1 MSLLSTDC
9 GGAANLVTILD
20 LHTSTPDHPDGR
32 ALLAEENAALIDNA
46 LDLLVVLD
54 ADGRILRA
62 NAAAHSLLGYE
73 PAELTGRHYNELVL
87 PERRANAL
95 GIHESLQHGH
105 PEQPDIPMPV
115 RRKDGRLILM
125 SLAARWS
132 APHQRMFVTARDVTP
147 HQEARQALLRSEAA
161 LNSMLESI
169 GDAFFAIDGHWRLTY
184 ANRKAGDF
192 VGVRVEDAIGKP
204 LLEIAPDLLHSPSL
218 PRYRDAM
225 QTRRPDAFETFWAPR
240 QVWLEAR
247 IYPLADGISVYFHEI
262 TARRDAE
269 EALRKSEQRFRKLFN
284 QAGDSVMIV
293 DGALRIVSVN
303 DRACARFGYS
313 REEFLDMLATDVN
326 FGLADARALL
336 QSLRNGRARLLRLD
350 KRCKDGSVF
359 PAEVQISRFDDEGE
373 EFFLAVIRDL
383 SDRAEAER
391 QLRESEQRFRE
402 VIELTPAGYLLA
414 GRDGALLDVNP
425 ALCALAGYPRGMLLG
440 LRLAELFV
448 SFPLASLEG
457 AGPASV
463 QGIEAVLRHRLGEPI
478 HVLFNGSIKR
488 DAQGRLLSLTGLMT
502 DITGRKAAESRL
514 RTLAT
519 HDTLTGLPNRALL
532 GERVQQM
539 LDACPYGASV
549 AVMFLDLDRFKEVND
564 SFGHE
569 MGDVLLCEVAE
580 RLRRVIRPSDTI
592 ARLGGDEFVVAADC
606 ASGQPAAAVAIVI
619 ADKLL
624 DVLTA
629 PVKVGGIDVIVGAS
643 IGISMYPR
651 DAQTRELLFQSADTA
666 MYRAKS
672 AGRNRY
678 RFFEPEMTVATQAR
692 MALEVSLRPALA
704 RGEFE
709 LHYQPR
715 YSLDQTGPDGLVL
728 YGMEALIRW
737 NHPERG
743 QVAPQLF
750 IGIAEETGL
759 INEIGRWVLEEA
771 CGRTRELMDACG
783 RQLVVS
789 VNVSARQLAQAH
801 FADEVRGALA
811 RTGLAPACLELELT
825 ESALIEDIEHTA
837 TVLRELRQLGIQLA
851 VDDFGTGYSSLA
863 YLRRF
868 PIDVLKL
875 DRSFVMQQ
883 DENVTT
889 VDFVKAFVDMA
900 HALGMAVVAEGIETA
915 EVLAFLRAAH
925 CDQAQGYYLARPMPL
940 QQLFEHVAGPAT
952 PAPGWAA

>member
-1 MSLLSTDC
+1 LDIST
-9 GGAANLVTILD
+9 N
-20 LHTSTPDHPDGR
+20 SPDGLV
-32 ALLAEENAALIDNA
+32 LLAQENAALIDNA
-46 LDLLVVLD
+46 LDLMVVLD
-54 ADGRILRA
+54 AEGRILRT
-62 NAAAHSLLGYE
+62 NAAVHALLGY
-73 PAELTGRHYNELVL
+73 ASGELAGRHYNDIVHPGRHQE
-87 PERRANAL
+87 AL
-95 GIHESLQHGH
+95 AIQQRLQTGH
-105 PEQPDIPMPV
+105 PEQVDIAMHV
-115 RRKDGRLILM
+115 CRKDGRVILM
-125 SLAARWS
+125 SVAARWS
-132 APHQRMFVTARDVTP
+132 EAHRRIFLTARDVTAH
-147 HQEARQALLRSEAA
+147 HQAREALLRSEAA
-161 LNSMLESI
+161 LNSMLDSI
-169 GDAFFAIDGHWRLTY
+169 GDAFFAIDSEWVLTY
-184 ANRKAGDF
+184 ANQKAGDF
-192 VGVRVEDAIGKP
+192 VGVRVADGIGRP

-218 PRYRDAM
+218 GRYRRAM
-225 QTRRPDAFETFWAPR
+225 ETRQPDSFETFWEPR

-247 IYPLADGISVYFHEI
+247 VYPHADGISVYFHEI
-262 TARRDAE
+262 TAKREAE
-269 EALRKSEQRFRKLFN
+269 QALRKSEQRFRKLFN

-313 REEFLDMLATDVN
+313 REEFLGMLATDVN
-326 FGLADARALL
+326 FGLSDGRALL
-336 QSLRNGRARLLRLD
+336 AGLRAGHAQLLRID
-350 KRCKDGSVF
+350 KRCKDGSSF

-402 VIELTPAGYLLA
+402 VIEMTPAGYLLA
-414 GRDGALLDVNP
+414 GRDGALRDVNP
-425 ALCALAGYPRGMLLG
+425 ALCALSGYPREMLLG
-440 LRLAELFV
+440 LRLPELFV
-448 SFPLASLEG
+448 SFPLAALDDDSEG
-457 AGPASV
+457 PTCV
-463 QGIEAVLRHRLGEPI
+463 QGVEAVLRHRLGYYI

-488 DAQGRLLSLTGLMT
+488 GPDGHAVSLTGLMT

-514 RTLAT
+514 QELAT

-539 LDACPYGASV
+539 LDACPYGGSV

-569 MGDVLLCEVAE
+569 MGDVLLCEVAA
-580 RLRRVIRPSDTI
+580 RLRKVIRPTDVI
-592 ARLGGDEFVVAADC
+592 ARLGGDEFVVAAHC
-606 ASGQPAAAVAIVI
+606 ASGQPAAQRI

-629 PVKVGGIDVIVGAS
+629 PVPVGGIDVIVGAS
-643 IGISMYPR
+643 IGISMYPQ
-651 DAQTRELLFQSADTA
+651 DARTRELLFQTADTA

-678 RFFEPEMTVATQAR
+678 RFFEPEMTVATQVR

-715 YSLDQTGPDGLVL
+715 YALGSMAPV
-728 YGMEALIRW
+728 GMEALIRW

-743 QVAPQLF
+743 QVSPQQF

-759 INEIGRWVLEEA
+759 IVAIGQWVLQEA
-771 CGRTRELMDACG
+771 CSATRRLMDELG
-783 RQLVVS
+783 RKVVVS
-789 VNVSARQLAQAH
+789 VNVSARQLAQSG
-801 FADEVRGALA
+801 FADDVRATLA
-811 RTGLAPACLELELT
+811 RSALPADCLELELT

-837 TVLRELRQLGIQLA
+837 SMLRDLKGLGIQLA
-851 VDDFGTGYSSLA
+851 VDDFGTGYSGLA

-875 DRSFVMQQ
+875 DRSFVLQE
-883 DENVTT
+883 DGKVSTIA
-889 VDFVKAFVDMA
+889 FVKAFIDMA
-900 HALGMAVVAEGIETA
+900 HALDMAVVAEGVETEA
-915 EVLAFLRAAH
+915 VLDFLRAAH

-940 QQLFEHVAGPAT
+940 AQLHALLSACPQGSRDH
-952 PAPGWAA
+952 AAA